1 MKLILSK
8 TIVEV
13 DEISFATVGLHTEDS
28 YSTEDVEFARNL
40 LSMPLW
46 LRVFTK
52 IKYAIFGQPKPFAVP
67 ASKCYKITIEYGNS
81 KGKFTVKLTYNT
93 EREAVEEFAVVKEF
107 AKRLENKHAMDIISK

>member
-13 DEISFATVGLHTEDS
+13 DEIVFATVGLHTEDS
-28 YSTEDVEFARNL
+28 YSTDDVEFARKL
-40 LSMPLW
+40 LSMPVW
-46 LRVFTK
+46 LRLFVK
-52 IKYAIFGQPKPFAVP
+52 IKYAIFGHPSLLPVP
-67 ASKCYKITIEYGNS
+67 ASRYYKITIEYGNG